1 MTLYEIS
8 ESDEPDFHF
17 VKVAD
22 TPVGKG
28 MFSCRAY
35 PATAIV
41 GRIAGNLKQWCDH
54 SSAYCFEFDD
64 VNVLEPFAP
73 FRYLNHS
80 CDPNC
85 EFEMLESPAPDGEG
99 IQVDLYLI
107 ALRDLKPDEELTIA
121 YNWPADS
128 AIECKCN
135 SPDCVGWVV
144 CPTELDIICTISEFT
159 NRHEVDQY
167 EVALEDADQVEATE
181 HEKTPEAICLEG
193 C

>member
-8 ESDEPDFHF
+8 EADDPNRHF

-28 MFSCRAY
+28 VFAGQPY
-35 PATAIV
+35 PATAII
-41 GRIAGNLKQWCDH
+41 GRIAGSLKEFENH
-54 SSAYCFEFDD
+54 TSAYCFEFDD
-64 VNVLEPFAP
+64 THVLEPCAP

-85 EFEMLESPAPDGEG
+85 EFLMLETPREDGLSV
-99 IQVDLYLI
+99 QDDLYLV
-107 ALRDLKPDEELTIA
+107 ALRDLEPGEEFTIA

-128 AIECKCN
+128 AIECQCN

-144 CPTELDIICTISEFT
+144 CPTELDIIHTVSEFT
-159 NRHEVDQY
+159 QQQE
-167 EVALEDADQVEATE
+167 TKS
-181 HEKTPEAICLEG
+181 EKTLDTFCIEG

>member
-8 ESDEPDFHF
+8 EADDPNCHY

-28 MFSCRAY
+28 VFADRPY

-41 GRIAGNLKQWCDH
+41 GRIAGAKVEFADH
-54 SSAYCFEFDD
+54 ASAYCFEYDD
-64 VNVLEPFAP
+64 VHVLEPCAP

-85 EFEMLESPAPDGEG
+85 EFEMLDIPDADGVG
-99 IQVDLYLI
+99 VQSDLYLI
-107 ALRDLKPDEELTIA
+107 ALRDLEPGEEFTIA

-128 AIECKCN
+128 AIECQCN

-144 CPTELDIICTISEFT
+144 CPTELDIIHTISEFSE
-159 NRHEVDQY
+159 RQGI
-167 EVALEDADQVEATE
+167 ALEETLEAVC
-181 HEKTPEAICLEG
+181 IEG
-193 C
+193 